1 MVKTKFLVSVM
12 AMALMWMSAAWASP
26 IAAIAMVTAIHG
38 TGVIDTQSGQLKKLD
53 VLSAPGT
60 ITVGAAAKV
69 VVFYLDGAKEYTL
82 SGPGTF
88 EFSAAGLIRS
98 SASGALLIKRQDPAY
113 GKTNLLFKVP
123 ATQAGVVLMA
133 SGTNHNSQGD
143 DDIVSIL
150 NPYFSWKMRPHQ
162 GAWQFR
168 IIDANAKV
176 LHETT
181 PSEDYVTL
189 SGTLAPDQLYQWKV
203 SWIDSEGNQQSEI
216 HRFRTM
222 DAKLE
227 ASAARL
233 KPGHDAPEAQRT
245 LYGLWLVSEGA
256 HRLGQTYLSDSLV
269 DAVMP

>member
-1 MVKTKFLVSVM
+1 MVKAKFLARFM
-12 AMALMWMSAAWASP
+12 AMALMCMSAAWAGP
-26 IAAIAMVTAIHG
+26 VAAIAMVTAIHG
-38 TGVIDTQSGQLKKLD
+38 TGVIDTKSGQLKKLD

-60 ITVGAAAKV
+60 ITIGDAAKV

-88 EFSAAGLIRS
+88 EFSAAGLTRS
-98 SASGALLIKRQDPAY
+98 SAGGTLLIKRQDPAY

-143 DDIVSIL
+143 DDIVSTL
-150 NPYFSWKMRPHQ
+150 NPYFSWKVPPHQ

-168 IIDANAKV
+168 IIDVNGKV
-176 LHETT
+176 LDGAMPLRHHAM
-181 PSEDYVTL
+181 PS
-189 SGTLAPDQLYQWKV
+189 GILAPDQFYQWQV
-203 SWIDSEGNQQSEI
+203 SWIDSDGNRKSEI

-222 DAKLE
+222 DARLE
-227 ASAARL
+227 SLAARL

-256 HRLGQTYLSDSLV
+256 HRLGQTYLSDSFTEG
-269 DAVMP
+269 AMP